1 MSLSDLA
8 SIGSFVSA
16 RVTTTAAPLLLV
28 QTRQTIRNQR
38 ALMQQGRSAR
48 SAELL
53 MRLSEPR
60 PSDIIVRAEAG
71 DLTLTPSEAQSYF
84 RLCAAFF
91 SNYED
96 SFLQFRAGTMDR
108 RSWEPDLA
116 TLKQFASSPANRV
129 AWSFA
134 RGFWDGEYRDFVD
147 ALMRE
152 TPSHLPPD
160 YAAFWKSRMTEE
172 LALSG
177 GEVGGP
183 AP

>member
-1 MSLSDLA
+1 
-8 SIGSFVSA
+8 
-16 RVTTTAAPLLLV
+16 
-28 QTRQTIRNQR
+28 
-38 ALMQQGRSAR
+38 MQQGRSAR

-60 PSDIIVRAEAG
+60 QSDIIVRAEAG
-71 DLTLTPSEAQSYF
+71 DLTLTPSEAQSYI

-116 TLKQFASSPANRV
+116 TLKQFASNPANRV

-134 RGFWDGEYRDFVD
+134 RGFWGGEYRDFVD

-152 TPSHLPPD
+152 TTVRLPPD
-160 YAAFWKSRMTEE
+160 YAEFWKSRVTEE
-172 LALSG
+172 LALI
-177 GEVGGP
+177 
-183 AP
+183 